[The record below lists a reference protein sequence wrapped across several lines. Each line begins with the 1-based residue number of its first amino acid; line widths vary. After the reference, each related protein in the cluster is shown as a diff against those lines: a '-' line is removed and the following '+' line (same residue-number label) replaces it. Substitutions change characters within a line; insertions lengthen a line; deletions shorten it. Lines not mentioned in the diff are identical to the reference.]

1 MAELQA
7 AHHLAQLLQVKVM
20 VVEGPLTRTPA
31 DELLLVKLYAT
42 VMITVISTMVNGL
55 RIPLNMTLI
64 SYLS

>member
-1 MAELQA
+1 
-7 AHHLAQLLQVKVM
+7 M